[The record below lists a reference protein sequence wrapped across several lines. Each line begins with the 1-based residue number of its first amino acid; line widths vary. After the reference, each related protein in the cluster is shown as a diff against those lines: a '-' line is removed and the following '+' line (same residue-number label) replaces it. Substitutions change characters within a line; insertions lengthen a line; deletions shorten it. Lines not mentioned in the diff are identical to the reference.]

1 MKNLDKVIVIFLF
14 FCLIGLVI
22 WLSKEFFFIFLVLL
36 TDNVTRTLLPQKIIK
51 EKNTEKE
58 EITQEEEKAERK

>member
-36 TDNVTRTLLPQKIIK
+36 TDNVTRTLLPQNIIK

-58 EITQEEEKAERK
+58 EITQEKEESK